1 MPTTLSTS
9 LSWKAILNQGELEKT
24 MRKKTETVLVTKEA
38 SYTAVTER
46 LISMWRTHFFPPS
59 FLCTTVPQAC
69 SPPAPAEHHCQLLCF
84 EVWTDDAL
92 TCLLTTLLALSTQ
105 KSLGGCFFFFS
116 FVPHRRVL
124 LELLLTIN
132 PLRTLKNYSPEAELQ
147 TSWTTNRETFW
158 AFWKIMPSGN
168 LLVPPTLE
176 PNTKLIFAHFPYQAI
191 IPEQEKFY
199 PLE

>member
-1 MPTTLSTS
+1 MPTTPSTS
-9 LSWKAILNQGELEKT
+9 LSWTAILNQGELEKT

-38 SYTAVTER
+38 SCTAVTER
-46 LISMWRTHFFPPS
+46 RISMWRTHFFPPS
-59 FLCTTVPQAC
+59 FLCTTFPQAC
-69 SPPAPAEHHCQLLCF
+69 SPPAPSEHHCQLLF
-84 EVWTDDAL
+84 FKVWTDDVL
-92 TCLLTTLLALSTQ
+92 TCLPTILLALSTQ
-105 KSLGGCFFFFS
+105 KSLGVFFFS

-132 PLRTLKNYSPEAELQ
+132 PLKTLKNYSLETELQ
-147 TSWTTNRETFW
+147 TSRTTNRETFW
-158 AFWKIMPSGN
+158 VFWKIMPSGN